1 MSRIAEAVGYI
12 ASYFD
17 KVFRKYEGVTP
28 RAYRL
33 SWYDSQK
40 QGATVGR
47 EGSSAQASA
56 PAG

>member
-1 MSRIAEAVGYI
+1 VGYT

-40 QGATVGR
+40 QGAPVGR